1 MEYSC
6 RGRHK
11 SMNLLDNRK
20 NQQEEFMK
28 ISASYWMFEGGLEGK
43 RPIVEA
49 MKEAK
54 RLGFDAI
61 ELCIASQ
68 GVLTD
73 KTTKEQCRAIVAE
86 AKKIGIGISSV
97 ASGESWGA
105 SPTAND
111 AKVRKQIIDFT
122 KKALRVTK
130 WLGTDAY
137 LFVPGAVDVFFLP
150 DAEVI
155 PYDVCY
161 KRATEAVAKLVDTA
175 EKVGVTIGI
184 ENVWNK
190 FLLSPLE
197 MRCFIDSFQSK
208 RVGAYFDVGNVLL
221 TGYPEQWIRILGR
234 RIKRVHIKD
243 FKKSVGTV
251 AGFVDLLEGD
261 VDFAAVKK
269 ALAAIGYKGYV
280 TAEMIPYAPGRPEKT
295 AEAMKKIFK

>member
-1 MEYSC
+1 
-6 RGRHK
+6 
-11 SMNLLDNRK
+11 
-20 NQQEEFMK
+20 MK

-54 RLGFDAI
+54 KLGFDAI
-61 ELCIASQ
+61 ELCIGRQ

-73 KTTKEQCRAIVAE
+73 KTTKEECKAIVAE
-86 AKKIGIGISSV
+86 AKKIGIEISSV
-97 ASGESWGA
+97 AAGESWFI
-105 SPTAND
+105 SPTASD

-122 KKALRVTK
+122 KKALQVTK

-150 DAEVI
+150 DAEVVS
-155 PYDVCY
+155 YDVCY
-161 KRATEAVAKLVDTA
+161 KRAAEAVGKLVDTA

-221 TGYPEQWIRILGR
+221 TGYPEQWIKILGKQ
-234 RIKRVHIKD
+234 IKRVHIKD
-243 FKKSVGTV
+243 FKKSAGTA

-269 ALAAIGYKGYV
+269 ALVAIGYKGYV
-280 TAEMIPYAPGRPEKT
+280 TAEMIPFAPGRPEKT
-295 AEAMKKIFK
+295 AKAMKKIFK

>member
-1 MEYSC
+1 
-6 RGRHK
+6 
-11 SMNLLDNRK
+11 
-20 NQQEEFMK
+20 MK
-28 ISASYWMFEGGLEGK
+28 ISASYWMFEGGLEAK

-54 RLGFDAI
+54 KLGFDAI
-61 ELCIASQ
+61 ELCIGRQ

-73 KTTKEQCRAIVAE
+73 KTTKEECRAIVAE
-86 AKKIGIGISSV
+86 AKKIGIEISSV
-97 ASGESWGA
+97 ASGESWFI
-105 SPTAND
+105 SPTASD

-122 KKALRVTK
+122 KKALQVTK

-161 KRATEAVAKLVDTA
+161 KRAVEAVGKLVETA

-208 RVGAYFDVGNVLL
+208 HIGAYFDVGNVIL
-221 TGYPEQWIRILGR
+221 TGYPAQWIKILGK

-251 AGFVDLLEGD
+251 EGFVDLLEGD

-295 AEAMKKIFK
+295 AKAMKKIFK